1 MPRYLFIVA
10 KEHPELC
17 AHLEREFMGEDG
29 VEVVL
34 DRRRADRRWHGAA
47 VPEADRRGTE
57 RRSHP
62 PIQQELAALN
72 FALIRVE

>member
-10 KEHPELC
+10 KDHPELC
-17 AHLEREFMGEDG
+17 GHLAREFMGEAG

-34 DRRRADRRWHGAA
+34 DRRRPDRRGRGADDPA
-47 VPEADRRGTE
+47 GDRRGTE

-62 PIQQELAALN
+62 SIQQELAALN
-72 FALIRVE
+72 FALIRAE

>member
-17 AHLEREFMGEDG
+17 AHLEREFAGEDG
-29 VEVVL
+29 VQVVL
-34 DRRRADRRWHGAA
+34 DRRGTDRRRIRVD
-47 VPEADRRGTE
+47 VPGGDRRRAN

-62 PIQQELAALN
+62 AIQQELAALN
-72 FALIRVE
+72 FALVRAE

>member
-17 AHLEREFMGEDG
+17 GHLEREFMGETG
-29 VEVVL
+29 VDVVL
-34 DRRRADRRWHGAA
+34 DRRRADRRRQSAA
-47 VPEADRRGTE
+47 ADGNRRGIE

>member
-34 DRRRADRRWHGAA
+34 DRRRADRRRGSAA
-47 VPEADRRGTE
+47 APDGDRRDTD

-72 FALIRVE
+72 FALVRAE

>member
-17 AHLEREFMGEDG
+17 AHLEREFEGEDG
-29 VEVVL
+29 VLVVL
-34 DRRRADRRWHGAA
+34 DRRGADRRQRHVE
-47 VPEADRRGTE
+47 VPGVDRRRVD

-62 PIQQELAALN
+62 AIHQELAALN
-72 FALIRVE
+72 FALVRAE